1 MMEIE
6 EKIKE
11 LFESGKTKPYQIAK
25 ELQIDTKDVRKHLRE
40 MTEEGKID
48 NSGTVKRIQK
58 RQEEVEKLLKDDK
71 RAKEIAK
78 ILDVSTYTIREDI
91 KHLKARG
98 KVQSIQEENT
108 HKKSEQEESKEE
120 SNQNRIIE
128 LYEADKT
135 QKEIAEILGIS
146 INKLKKTLENLLAEG
161 KIESKHEIRKKQIR
175 TLCEAEKTQEKIA
188 EILKISPTTVSR
200 YVRELKA
207 EGLDIKKQQRSKKKR
222 KQRKEKII
230 RKEKARLLYEDEKTQ
245 GKIAKELNISE
256 STVTNYIK
264 ELKQEGKIKERPKKT
279 KQQQEREEVV
289 RKLYSK
295 KKTYREIAETIG
307 ISVSGIYRI
316 VSELKAEGL
325 IKERKITK
333 KERLDEIERLYK
345 AGKTQT
351 EIAKKLGVSPTTIN
365 REIKKHGIVRGNGE
379 LESVEELT
387 NRK

>member
-6 EKIKE
+6 ERIKE

-25 ELQIDTKDVRKHLRE
+25 ELQIDTKDVRKYLRK
-40 MTEEGKID
+40 MVEEGKID

-108 HKKSEQEESKEE
+108 HEKSEQEESKEE

-175 TLCEAEKTQEKIA
+175 TLCEAGKTQEKIA
-188 EILKISPTTVSR
+188 EILKISLTTVNR
-200 YVRELKA
+200 YVRELEA

-222 KQRKEKII
+222 KQREEKII
-230 RKEKARLLYEDEKTQ
+230 RKEKVRLLYNDKTQ
-245 GKIAKELNISE
+245 IEIAKELDVSQ
-256 STVTNYIK
+256 STVSNDVN
-264 ELKQEGKIKERPKKT
+264 ELKQEGKIKGRPKKT

-289 RKLYSK
+289 RKLYSN
-295 KKTYREIAETIG
+295 KKTYKAMSEIIG
-307 ISVSGIYRI
+307 ISVPRIYRI
-316 VSELKAEGL
+316 VSKLKAEGL
-325 IKERKITK
+325 IKERKITN

-345 AGKTQT
+345 TGKTQI
-351 EIAKKLGVSPTTIN
+351 EIAKKLGVSLTTIN